1 MNPVIFNLRLS
12 ELWHLNPTCAQNPF
26 KDFRSIFLA
35 RKVKNYNY
43 FSEALHRRSLT
54 GFWIQLSLNK
64 YLLTV
69 TSRYVLYKTYSELL
83 VVENSGIFRSIHV
96 LFRHTQS
103 YLGIFRTLCKSWN
116 SESYHI
122 QNPGI
127 FRTQDIFKTLS
138 RHILAYS
145 ERCVML
151 AYWEPCHIQ
160 NFDMFRILAYLG
172 TETYSKSVYLG
183 TFRYI
188 QTYSRLIIIIFFL
201 SSILHTF
208 QRNLKDAFFD
218 CSGVN
223 FNPRLSL
230 LT

>member
-26 KDFRSIFLA
+26 KDFRSRFLA
-35 RKVKNYNY
+35 KKVKNYNY

-188 QTYSRLIIIIFFL
+188 QTYSRLIIIIFF
-201 SSILHTF
+201 SVQSYIL
-208 QRNLKDAFFD
+208 
-218 CSGVN
+218 
-223 FNPRLSL
+223 FNGI
-230 LT
+230 